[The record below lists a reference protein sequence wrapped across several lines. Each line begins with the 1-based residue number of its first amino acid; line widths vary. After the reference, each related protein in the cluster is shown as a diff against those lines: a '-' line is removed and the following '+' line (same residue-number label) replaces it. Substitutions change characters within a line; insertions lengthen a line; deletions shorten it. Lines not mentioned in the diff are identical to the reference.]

1 MSLRRTDWPEIGEF
15 VIGTVISVAPHGAY
29 VSLDEYDDKEGLIHI
44 SEISSSWVRNIRRH
58 VHEGQ
63 KTVLQVLR
71 VDPSKEHIDLSLRR
85 VTGRERRE
93 RLVEWKRLKRGITLL
108 NSTAK
113 SMGLS
118 SEEAY
123 EQIGI
128 KLEDEF
134 GSLYQAL
141 LEAVDKGEK
150 ALIKKG
156 ISEDWAKALTETAK
170 TKIKPPVVKIKGIL
184 KVSSNKSDGVDVLR
198 KAFKKAVS
206 SKGRKRAQ
214 IEIKVLGT
222 PQYRIEVTSKDYKT
236 AEKIMADAVKT
247 ATDILKTSGGEL
259 NFKRE

>member
-15 VIGTVISVAPHGAY
+15 VIGTVISVMPHGAY
-29 VSLDEYDDKEGLIHI
+29 VSLDEYGGKEGLIHI

-63 KTVLQVLR
+63 KVVLQVLR
-71 VDPSKEHIDLSLRR
+71 VDPIKEHVDLSLRR

-108 NSTAK
+108 TSTAK
-113 SMGLS
+113 TMGLD

-123 EQIGI
+123 ETIGI

-156 ISEDWAKALTETAK
+156 ISEEWAKALTETAK
-170 TKIKPPVVKIKGIL
+170 TKIKPPMVTIKGVL
-184 KVSSNKSDGVDVLR
+184 KVSSDKSDGVDVLR

-222 PQYRIEVTSKDYKT
+222 PQYSIEVTSKDYKT
-236 AEKIMADAVKT
+236 AEKIMADAINT
-247 ATDILKTSGGEL
+247 TTDFLKTSGGEVS
-259 NFKRE
+259 FKRE

>member
-15 VIGTVISVAPHGAY
+15 VIGTVTSIVPHGAY
-29 VSLDEYDDKEGLIHI
+29 VSLDEFEGKEGLIHI

-58 VHEGQ
+58 VREGQ
-63 KTVLQVLR
+63 KVVLQVLR
-71 VDPSKEHIDLSLRR
+71 VDPTKEHVDLSLRR

-93 RLVEWKRLKRGITLL
+93 RLVEWKRLKRATTLL

-113 SMGLS
+113 TMGLD

-123 EQIGI
+123 AKIGI

-141 LEAVDKGEK
+141 LEAVDKGEN
-150 ALIKKG
+150 ALIRKG
-156 ISEDWAKALTETAK
+156 ISEEWAKALTETAK
-170 TKIKPPVVKIKGIL
+170 TKIKPPQVTIKGIL
-184 KVSSNKSDGVDVLR
+184 KASSNKSDGVDVLK

-236 AEKIMADAVKT
+236 AEKIMADAIET
-247 ATDILKTSGGEL
+247 ATDLLKTSGGEVS
-259 NFKRE
+259 FKRE

>member
-29 VSLDEYDDKEGLIHI
+29 VSLDEYENKEGLIHI

-113 SMGLS
+113 AMGLS

-123 EQIGI
+123 EKIGI

-134 GSLYQAL
+134 GSLYHAL

-170 TKIKPPVVKIKGIL
+170 TKIKPPVVKIKGVL

-214 IEIKVLGT
+214 IEITVLGT

-236 AEKIMADAVKT
+236 AEKIMGDAIKT
-247 ATDILKTSGGEL
+247 ATDFLKTSGGEL

>member
-29 VSLDEYDDKEGLIHI
+29 VSLDEYGDKEGLIHI

-113 SMGLS
+113 AMGLS

-123 EQIGI
+123 EKIGI

-198 KAFKKAVS
+198 KAFKKAGINPGS
-206 SKGRKRAQ
+206 
-214 IEIKVLGT
+214 
-222 PQYRIEVTSKDYKT
+222 
-236 AEKIMADAVKT
+236 
-247 ATDILKTSGGEL
+247 
-259 NFKRE
+259 